1 MSSRI
6 CFVHPSRPS
15 LSRVFYVT
23 LTAEQ
28 AESMEKV
35 GRADASARYPFFAL
49 KEQKEHGS
57 EKADV
62 EKGAATEDGVAVV
75 AIEFSMRG
83 VCTLWPHWLQYDTMN
98 HYRLRGSLY
107 KRLIDYYG
115 NILYECFKIL

>member
-1 MSSRI
+1 MSSRV

-28 AESMEKV
+28 AESVQKV

-49 KEQKEHGS
+49 KEDKEPSS

-62 EKGAATEDGVAVV
+62 EEGLATDDGVAVV
-75 AIEFSMRG
+75 AVEFSMTG
-83 VCTLWPHWLQYDTMN
+83 VCALWPHWLQCDTMN
-98 HYRLRGSLY
+98 RYRLRGSLY
-107 KRLIDYYG
+107 KRLIDSYG
-115 NILYECFKIL
+115 DILYQRL

>member
-6 CFVHPSRPS
+6 CFVHPYRPS

-28 AESMEKV
+28 AESMQKV

-62 EKGAATEDGVAVV
+62 EEGAATEDGVAFV
-75 AIEFSMRG
+75 AIEISMRG
-83 VCTLWPHWLQYDTMN
+83 LHFVA
-98 HYRLRGSLY
+98 SLASM
-107 KRLIDYYG
+107 RHDEPLSTSWFFVQTID
-115 NILYECFKIL
+115 